1 MIQEIKATFQR
12 FLQIANLPADTQEQR
27 QRKENLM
34 LMVTHFSF
42 VGFVWGSVYFF
53 NGLRLPGLIP
63 LSYPVVTIISIG
75 ILLATKRFALFRN
88 IQLFLVLMMPF
99 MIHLSVGGFIPSSGA
114 ILWAIVS
121 PMAALF
127 FINIRQAVYWF
138 GVFVIS
144 IIVAFLI
151 DEQLARYYHWEITDQ
166 FIDAL
171 FLLNIVGVSG
181 LVFLVQVYFARN
193 ERSLKAEVEKQ
204 NDLLG
209 VQSDQ
214 LKELDR
220 IKSNFFANISHEFR
234 TPLTLIQGILNK
246 KDTPSQAEFAIMQRN
261 SDRLLQ
267 LINQLLDLAK
277 LESGKMVL
285 QKKTIDVHQMAKK
298 TAQLFGSAAEVK
310 SIQFHINEASILEPE
325 TEAILMEADPEQIQ
339 KVLANLMSNAI
350 KFCPEDGNIDMR
362 IHNTDDIVHLTISNT
377 GDDIPETQLAQL
389 FNRFHQVESD
399 STRGYE
405 GTGIGLSLV
414 HEIIDLH
421 GGEITVT
428 SQNRVVC
435 FEITL
440 PKGQV
445 GEVAE
450 VLMPAKA
457 QDSPAPV
464 SEEAADAGG
473 KDLLKVLVVEDY
485 PDLRQFIKGILSPS
499 YTVLEAPNGEVGVEM
514 ALAEIPD
521 LIISDV
527 MMPKKDGNQLCAE
540 LKSHPATDHIPII
553 LLTARAGQADKVEGL
568 EQGADDYLTKPFH
581 ETELLLRVNNILKTR
596 QKLQEKYQQGMWLKP
611 SAVKVSSTQER
622 FLQQLKEALEENLSN
637 ETLTVEEL
645 ASMMALSR
653 SQFHRKLKALTNQ
666 SATEFVRTYRLER
679 GADLLK
685 QGFGTVSEV
694 AYEVGF
700 NSQTYFSSC
709 FQKHFGCSPSVYGKG

>member
-1 MIQEIKATFQR
+1 MIQEIKTLSQR
-12 FLQIANLPADTQEQR
+12 YLQIAHLPTDTQEQR
-27 QRKENLM
+27 QSKENLM
-34 LMVTHFSF
+34 LMCTHFSF

-53 NGLRLPGLIP
+53 NGLRLPSMIP
-63 LSYPVVTIISIG
+63 LSYPVVTIISIV
-75 ILLATKRFALFRN
+75 ILLVTKRFALFRN
-88 IQLFLVLMMPF
+88 IQLFLVLMLPF
-99 MIHLSVGGFIPSSGA
+99 MTHLSVGGFIPSSGV
-114 ILWAIVS
+114 ILWAIVC

-127 FINIRQAVYWF
+127 FMTTRQSVYWF
-138 GVFVIS
+138 GAFLIS
-144 IIVAFLI
+144 IIIAFLI
-151 DEQLARYYHWEITDQ
+151 DGELARYYHWEITDR
-166 FIDAL
+166 FIDIL
-171 FLLNIVGVSG
+171 FLLNFVGVSG
-181 LVFLVQVYFARN
+181 LVFLVQFYFAKN
-193 ERSLKAEVEKQ
+193 ERSLKSEVEKQ
-204 NDLLG
+204 NALLG
-209 VQSDQ
+209 VQSEQ

-377 GDDIPETQLAQL
+377 GDDIPEAQLAQL

-414 HEIIDLH
+414 HEIIELH
-421 GGEITVT
+421 GGQISVT

-540 LKSHPATDHIPII
+540 LKNHPATDHIPII

-581 ETELLLRVNNILKTR
+581 ETELLLRVKNILKTR
-596 QKLQEKYQQGMWLKP
+596 QKLQQKYQQGMWLKP

-637 ETLTVEEL
+637 EALTVEEL

-685 QGFGTVSEV
+685 QGFGSVSEV
-694 AYEVGF
+694 AFEVGF

-709 FQKHFGCSPSVYGKG
+709 FQKHFGCSPSEYGKG